1 MIQDSVPSAFL
12 ENGALRTY
20 FHRSGNFG
28 YTVVRAMTC
37 CSRRVRQQH
46 FTIAIICALPHEARA
61 VETAF
66 DEIFDRGSGT
76 DLTSH
81 PQDKNKYTLGRIGQH
96 HVVLVHMPA
105 MGKLYA
111 SNAAARIVLSYPSV
125 KLGLV
130 VGVCGGVPYTQDGHD
145 IYLGDV
151 IISTGL
157 LLYDES
163 NVLAFDKLNPLA
175 FNTGNR
181 VQPNGKPQ
189 ALMQKLF
196 SARGYQRLLAN
207 TVHNLTLAL
216 NMLGES
222 EFGNPGMQEDRLF
235 SPSYQHQHRSPVQ
248 CNVCSSSGSRKQ
260 FCYQAFRSTCEQLGC
275 FEDVTQL
282 LRARAEPSNESSPV
296 PVPTIHFGP
305 IATGDSVIMCAGK
318 RDELAARDGI
328 VGFEMEAAGVWMHF
342 PTVVIK
348 GVCDYAD
355 CHKSKRWQNY
365 AAASAASCAKAFL
378 LEYPAESP
386 QFDPVHSPEETTIRD
401 RVSDAALSHARL
413 LFQSML
419 DLFAKVATVSTTWS
433 LSKTVKIIDVFHISS
448 SLWTNVSIAALA
460 FLIGYLCAS

>member
-1 MIQDSVPSAFL
+1 
-12 ENGALRTY
+12 
-20 FHRSGNFG
+20 
-28 YTVVRAMTC
+28 MTR
-37 CSRRVRQQH
+37 CSRQVRRQQ

-76 DLTSH
+76 DLASH
-81 PQDKNKYTLGRIGQH
+81 PQDKNKYTLGRIGHH

-111 SNAAARIVLSYPSV
+111 STAAASIVLSYPSI

-145 IYLGDV
+145 IVLGDV

-163 NVLAFDKLNPLA
+163 NALAFDKLNPLA

-189 ALMQKLF
+189 ALIQKLY

-207 TVHNLTLAL
+207 TVDNLTLAL
-216 NMLGES
+216 NILGEGQ
-222 EFGNPGMQEDRLF
+222 FGYPGMQEDRLF

-248 CNVCSSSGSRKQ
+248 CDVCSSSGNRKQ
-260 FCYQAFRSTCEQLGC
+260 FCHQAFKSTCEQLGC
-275 FEDVTQL
+275 FEDATQL
-282 LRARAEPSNESSPV
+282 MRVRAEPSNESSPV
-296 PVPTIHFGP
+296 PLRTIHFGP
-305 IATGDSVIMCAGK
+305 IATGDSVIMCGEK
-318 RDELAARDGI
+318 RDELAASDGI

-386 QFDPVHSPEETTIRD
+386 QAYPVHSPEKTIIRD
-401 RVSDAALSHARL
+401 RISHAALSHARL
-413 LFQSML
+413 LFQSVL
-419 DLFAKVATVSTTWS
+419 DLFAKVATVSTMS
-433 LSKTVKIIDVFHISS
+433 SISDTVKMIDVFHISS
-448 SLWTNVSIAALA
+448 SLCTYFCIAALA
-460 FLIGYLCAS
+460 FVTGYFYASAGAHLVEAAVG